1 MSSDQETQSNA
12 SVDQEVPPRRNSSF
26 RLIAR
31 VLTGIVAAALL
42 LFGVRYLWAGIDFR
56 SECRIAEGAEV
67 CELNFDVSD
76 VGVHKATLTQTAA
89 FPCQQYVRLEP
100 ALRPD
105 EDPSNVLGD
114 LRIRVAI
121 HDKDGTQI
129 ASCELPDPYASVAR
143 PGGVLEA
150 TFTPMPVGEYD
161 VVVDV
166 TRATP
171 ALAGR
176 PVRLVSGYV
185 LCGIEWMAATF
196 GIAIGTA
203 GTLVGLVVVAV
214 LWFTRRREPHRL
226 SGVVS

>member
-12 SVDQEVPPRRNSSF
+12 SADQDVPPRRNGSF

-31 VLTGIVAAALL
+31 ILTGIVAAALL
-42 LFGVRYLWAGIDFR
+42 MFGLRYLWAGIDFR

-67 CELNFDVSD
+67 CELNFDVGD
-76 VGVHKATLTQTAA
+76 VGVHRITLTQIAA

-161 VVVDV
+161 VVVYV
-166 TRATP
+166 ARAAP

-185 LCGIEWMAATF
+185 LCGIERMSATL
-196 GIAIGTA
+196 GIAIGAA
-203 GTLVGLVVVAV
+203 GTIVGGSIAAA
-214 LWFTRRREPHRL
+214 LWFTRRRASL
-226 SGVVS
+226 